1 MERSGPATIWWYR
14 RLTAR
19 AIHLLWVEHNSKLI
33 RALVDAEEAFK
44 TARVAAVDGGCQ
56 LDGQDA
62 NSVFEEDDDDEVYPP
77 SREAIWTANAP
88 KEMIEGWRMSV
99 ADNSDVPDTSAGLD
113 SRDGD
118 EVDVWSVVS

>member
-1 MERSGPATIWWYR
+1 MPQEEFD
-14 RLTAR
+14 
-19 AIHLLWVEHNSKLI
+19 LLWVELNLKLT
-33 RALVDAEEAFK
+33 RAFIHAEEAFK
-44 TARVAAVDGGCQ
+44 TARAAAVNEGCQ
-56 LDGQDA
+56 LDDPDA
-62 NSVFEEDDDDEVYPP
+62 SSGFEDDYYKGYPP